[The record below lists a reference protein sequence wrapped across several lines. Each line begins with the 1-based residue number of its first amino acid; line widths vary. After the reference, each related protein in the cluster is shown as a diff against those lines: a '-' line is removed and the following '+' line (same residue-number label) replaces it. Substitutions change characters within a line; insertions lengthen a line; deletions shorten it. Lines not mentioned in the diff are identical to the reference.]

1 MKKKLYRL
9 TIYLLDKERK
19 FVLLRRGEVG
29 VNANQYRPLSA
40 AMNTSENPLQ
50 TLRRLIRALGEV
62 DFEFMGHQSSMPI
75 VLDHESVRLFPPLHV
90 QVTSADESS
99 EYVDFVYV
107 GRITQPNLPIPEG
120 EGQAL
125 GWFNFTNLNH
135 APDHV
140 KEVVSTVLGLANS

>member
-9 TIYLLDKERK
+9 TIYLLNMDRK

-29 VNANQYRPLSA
+29 VTANQYCPLSA

-62 DFEFMGHQSSMPI
+62 KFEFMGHQSSMPI
-75 VLDHESVRLFPPLHV
+75 VLDSNSVRLFPPLHV
-90 QVTSADESS
+90 QVTTADESS

-107 GRITQPNLPIPEG
+107 GRITQPDLPIPEG

-125 GWFNFTNLNH
+125 GWFNLNNLH
-135 APDHV
+135 HSPDHV
-140 KEVVSTVLGLANS
+140 KGVVSTVLGLANS